1 MAVETVKSPHP
12 CWCRGEGWG
21 PGVVTTAQGVDVH
34 LMGGAVVANRSVGV
48 SGQPGD
54 LGAGSCASG
63 DNQNQSGFQ
72 FPKEDEDLSGSMHWR
87 P

>member
-1 MAVETVKSPHP
+1 M
-12 CWCRGEGWG
+12 
-21 PGVVTTAQGVDVH
+21 
-34 LMGGAVVANRSVGV
+34 ANRSVGV

-87 P
+87 PYPGFVSDKTNPAIRVGVRRVWRCPRVE

>member
-1 MAVETVKSPHP
+1 
-12 CWCRGEGWG
+12 
-21 PGVVTTAQGVDVH
+21 
-34 LMGGAVVANRSVGV
+34 MGGAVVANRSVGV